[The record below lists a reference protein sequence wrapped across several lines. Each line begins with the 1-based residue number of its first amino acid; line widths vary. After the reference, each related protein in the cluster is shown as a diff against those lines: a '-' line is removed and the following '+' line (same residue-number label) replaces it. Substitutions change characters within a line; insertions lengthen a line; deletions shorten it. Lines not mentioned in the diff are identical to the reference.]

1 MKRNKSSPT
10 LARLAYLMEG
20 NLIDAKVNIPGISTS
35 QRSLHRMDIRHD
47 SISSLTSVAS
57 NRSTSSTRTPNIPIS
72 ANVNRFQVGEHED
85 PYYGTD
91 EESRTKVER
100 SESKCSKT
108 GKPKVKKK
116 SKTPFSLKKTF
127 NKIKGSTKV
136 SEGAKAYVPF
146 DPDQYKDDIL
156 YEVIPLDNFWSP

>member
-35 QRSLHRMDIRHD
+35 QKSLHRMDIRHD

-57 NRSTSSTRTPNIPIS
+57 STRSTSSTRTPNIPIS
-72 ANVNRFQVGEHED
+72 ANVNRFQVGDAED
-85 PYYGTD
+85 TYYDTD

-100 SESKCSKT
+100 SESKSSKT

-156 YEVIPLDNFWSP
+156 DEVIPLDNFSP